1 MRTKNFLEH
10 FIQYIFIGVF
20 TLIFI
25 GNFFVTADFYLL
37 NDLKIIPELNARVVY
52 FNNYWWILFVLLYF
66 FSLIL
71 IKKTSAEKLFFFFS
85 IIYLFLALKFMFS
98 SVNLTCI
105 DSQTSLVLS
114 NALLE
119 KDYQT
124 FLTFDNKYIQLFPY
138 QLGLVLYN
146 SLFLKMFNNSNFIVK
161 VINIFYILFTNY
173 YLYKIVNKI
182 FKNNNINKLTVMLSF
197 SFIPLFFYFSFIYGN
212 IPGLCCITI
221 SFYHFICLYKDEKPT
236 KHSTLMIIFSVLAC
250 ILKQNYMIASIAMF
264 IAYFLKWLSKKDLT
278 IISVVILLVLSL
290 TCNSILKKSFE
301 NITGISLGKGTPM
314 TSYLAMGTDI
324 NNDENDMLGGC
335 GWWDGSTYYDLS
347 DHNYDYDQTSEYL
360 IQKLKT
366 NVSNTIANPKKAT
379 TFYLKKISSMWN
391 NPTFDFIYNVRCTFL
406 ESNDHLI
413 DALLEADNNITKDIA
428 TSYCKA
434 FMMIVYFF
442 SLIFALRRLKQHPA
456 TILFLLYT
464 LGGFFFHLFM
474 EAKGQYIF
482 NYFYFLIPLASYE
495 LNNLLNKER

>member
-25 GNFFVTADFYLL
+25 GNFFVTANLTIGEQ
-37 NDLKIIPELNARVVY
+37 IIERITY
-52 FNNYWWILFVLLYF
+52 SNNYWWILFALFYF

-71 IKKTSAEKLFFFFS
+71 IKKTSAEKMFFFFS
-85 IIYLFLALKFMFS
+85 IIYLFFAFK
-98 SVNLTCI
+98 I
-105 DSQTSLVLS
+105 VLS
-114 NALLE
+114 SDNIIYVDSWTILKLSTALLE

-124 FLTFDNKYIQLFPY
+124 FLTLEKSYIQLFPY
-138 QLGLVLYN
+138 QLGLVLYE
-146 SLFLKMFNNSNFIVK
+146 SLIIKIFNDTIFTRLV
-161 VINIFYILFTNY
+161 NIFYILFTNY

-413 DALLEADNNITKDIA
+413 DALLEADNNTTKDIA